1 MKAIAFA
8 SITEGRS
15 CDAQVARRSFMAA
28 SLALAGLASGQ
39 VAGAE
44 RWPSRAIT
52 VVSTG
57 PAGSGPDTRARELF
71 AHIGMSLGQPIVVEN
86 MPGAGGIIAMEH
98 MRRASPDGH
107 RFIFTHIGAVVI
119 NSSLFNK
126 LPYDPVRDF
135 DPVSLVLESPMILVA
150 PTSMGIESLAQL
162 LDLAKRK
169 PGTLMYASAGNGTP
183 PHMFIEQL
191 KAATLMSID
200 HVPFK
205 GSPGVAL
212 ALMGA
217 QVAVGMEGAIAL
229 MPLIETGKVR
239 ALAVTGDMRME
250 NLPQVPTFTE
260 LGVPNIGLSWL
271 AVMAPKGTLPEAVTA
286 MNREIT
292 RALAL
297 PEYRRSLI
305 SLGSRPL
312 GGPPEVLAERIR
324 VELPRWKTVI
334 HRAGIRPD

>member
-1 MKAIAFA
+1 MG
-8 SITEGRS
+8 S
-15 CDAQVARRSFMAA
+15 V
-28 SLALAGLASGQ
+28 LALAGLVPGLVPGRA
-39 VAGAE
+39 AAAE
-44 RWPSRAIT
+44 RWPSRPIT

-71 AHIGMSLGQPIVVEN
+71 THIGMALGQPIVVEN
-86 MPGAGGIIAMEH
+86 MPGAGGIIAMEQ

-119 NSSLFNK
+119 NPSLFK
-126 LPYDPVRDF
+126 ALPYDPVRDF
-135 DPVSLVLESPMILVA
+135 DPVSLVLESPMILAA
-150 PTSMGIESLAQL
+150 PSSLGIESLAQL
-162 LDLAKRK
+162 IDLSKRK

-191 KAATLMSID
+191 KFATQMSID

-205 GSPGVAL
+205 GSPGVAQ

-217 QVAVGMEGAIAL
+217 QVAVGMESATAL

-239 ALAVTGDMRME
+239 ALAVTGDIRME
-250 NLPQVPTFTE
+250 SLPQVPTFSE
-260 LGVPNIGLSWL
+260 LGVPGIGLSWL

-297 PEYRRSLI
+297 PDLRRSLVAV
-305 SLGSRPL
+305 GSRPI

-324 VELPRWKTVI
+324 AELPRWKTVI
-334 HRAGIRPD
+334 DRAGIRPD

>member
-1 MKAIAFA
+1 MK
-8 SITEGRS
+8 TPRQGQS
-15 CDAQVARRSFMAA
+15 CDAQATRRSFMTSA
-28 SLALAGLASGQ
+28 LALAALASGR
-39 VAGAE
+39 VTGAE
-44 RWPSRAIT
+44 RWPSRPIT

-71 AHIGMSLGQPIVVEN
+71 THIGMALGQPIVVEN

-119 NSSLFNK
+119 NPSLFK
-126 LPYDPVRDF
+126 TLPYDPVRDF
-135 DPVSLVLESPMILVA
+135 DPVSIVLESPMILVA
-150 PTSMGIESLAQL
+150 PTSLGIESLAQL

-183 PHMFIEQL
+183 PHMFVEQL
-191 KAATLMSID
+191 KAATQMSID

-205 GSPGVAL
+205 GSPGVVQAL
-212 ALMGA
+212 VGA
-217 QVAVGMEGAIAL
+217 QVAVGMEAAGAL
-229 MPLIETGKVR
+229 MPLIETGRVR
-239 ALAVTGDMRME
+239 ALAVTGSIRME
-250 NLPQVPTFTE
+250 GLPQVPTFLE
-260 LGVPNIGLSWL
+260 LGVPDIGLSWL

-297 PEYRRSLI
+297 PDFQRSLV
-305 SLGSRPL
+305 SAGSRPL
-312 GGPPEVLAERIR
+312 GGPPEVLGERIR
-324 VELPRWKTVI
+324 AELPRWKTVI
-334 HRAGIRPD
+334 DRAGIRPD